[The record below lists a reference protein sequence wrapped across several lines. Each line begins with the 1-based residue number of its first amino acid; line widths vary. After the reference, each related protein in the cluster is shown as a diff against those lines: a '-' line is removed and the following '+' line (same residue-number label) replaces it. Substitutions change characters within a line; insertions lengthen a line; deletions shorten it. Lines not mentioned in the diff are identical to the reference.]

1 MIDLLVAG
9 AGPAGAATAIR
20 AALAG
25 LSVVVVE
32 PRSGPIDKACG
43 EGIAHSAVEYLTR
56 LGVELSGR
64 PFHGIRYVDATHQ
77 VDARFTAGPGLG
89 VRRTTLQAALLK
101 RLAELDVPVIHD
113 RVGPITQ
120 NTTSVTAAGVAAHY
134 LAAADGLHSPIRRQL
149 GLSDPST
156 RLATLASRLSP
167 LGQREGSLDARR
179 GSPASHVSP
188 LGQRGGSL
196 DARRGSPPSDVS
208 PLGQR
213 GGSLGAR
220 RGSPASDVSPL
231 ASRLGPLASRVSPLA
246 PRPSSSAPHGAAGG
260 VRRGLRQHFA
270 VAPWTD
276 LVEVY
281 WSRLGEAYVTP
292 VADDLVGVAVLTSK
306 RGTFDSHLEA
316 FPALKRRLQS
326 ALPASA
332 VMGAGPL
339 RQRVHARTAGRVLL
353 VGDAAGYVDALTGE
367 GIAVALRTSAELV
380 DCIRAD
386 RPQDYE
392 AAWRR
397 VSWEC
402 RLLTASLL
410 WARNRPLLA
419 PRIVPAAA
427 ALPGVYRTIVNRL
440 S

>member
-1 MIDLLVAG
+1 
-9 AGPAGAATAIR
+9 
-20 AALAG
+20 
-25 LSVVVVE
+25 VVVVE

-43 EGIAHSAVEYLTR
+43 EGIAHSAFEYLTR
-56 LGVELSGR
+56 LGVELDGH
-64 PFHGIRYVDATHQ
+64 PFHGIRYLDGTHQ

-89 VRRTTLQAALLK
+89 VRRTTLQTALLK
-101 RLAELDVPVIHD
+101 RLAELNVPVIRD

-120 NTTSVTAAGVAAHY
+120 NTTSVTAANHTARY
-134 LAAADGLHSPIRRQL
+134 LAAADGLHSSIRRQL
-149 GLSDPST
+149 ALCRVG
-156 RLATLASRLSP
+156 AT
-167 LGQREGSLDARR
+167 E
-179 GSPASHVSP
+179 
-188 LGQRGGSL
+188 
-196 DARRGSPPSDVS
+196 
-208 PLGQR
+208 
-213 GGSLGAR
+213 
-220 RGSPASDVSPL
+220 
-231 ASRLGPLASRVSPLA
+231 
-246 PRPSSSAPHGAAGG
+246 
-260 VRRGLRQHFA
+260 VRRGLRQHFT

-281 WSRLGEAYVTP
+281 WSRPGEAYVTP
-292 VADDLVGVAVLTSK
+292 VANDLVGVAILTSA
-306 RGTFDSHLEA
+306 RGTFDSHLDA
-316 FPALKRRLQS
+316 FPALKRRLCD
-326 ALPASA
+326 AKAASA

>member
-1 MIDLLVAG
+1 VIDLLVAG
-9 AGPAGAATAIR
+9 AGPAGCATAIR

-25 LSVVVVE
+25 LSVIVVE

-43 EGIAHSAVEYLTR
+43 EGIAHSAVEYLAR
-56 LGVELSGR
+56 LDVELDGR
-64 PFHGIRYVDATHQ
+64 PFHGIRYLDGTHQ
-77 VDARFTAGPGLG
+77 VDARFASGPGLG
-89 VRRTTLQAALLK
+89 VRRTTLQSALLK
-101 RLAELDVPVIHD
+101 RLAELNVPVIHD
-113 RVGPITQ
+113 RVGPISQ
-120 NTTSVTAAGVAAHY
+120 NTTSVTAANHTARY

-149 GLSDPST
+149 GLSQATPSP
-156 RLATLASRLSP
+156 SRS
-167 LGQREGSLDARR
+167 S
-179 GSPASHVSP
+179 SPAP
-188 LGQRGGSL
+188 
-196 DARRGSPPSDVS
+196 
-208 PLGQR
+208 
-213 GGSLGAR
+213 
-220 RGSPASDVSPL
+220 
-231 ASRLGPLASRVSPLA
+231 
-246 PRPSSSAPHGAAGG
+246 GG

-281 WSRLGEAYVTP
+281 WSGLGEAYVTP
-292 VADDLVGVAVLTSK
+292 VADDLVGVAILTSA
-306 RGTFDSHLEA
+306 RGTFDSHLDA
-316 FPALKRRLQS
+316 FPALKRRLQG
-326 ALPASA
+326 ADPANA

-339 RQRVHARTAGRVLL
+339 RQRVRARTAGRVLL

-380 DCIRAD
+380 DCLRAD
-386 RPQDYE
+386 RPQDYD

-402 RLLTASLL
+402 RLLTGSLL

-427 ALPGVYRTIVNRL
+427 ALPGVFRTIVNRL